1 MTRKE
6 WLDHLRNLDKIE
18 VEKEIRDEID
28 KFIDEELKE
37 QGQETMARAGV
48 DIELELEPE
57 PYGPVTHSNKNSKHF
72 KKVEEKLAQQTDIDP
87 ECEHYE
93 NAMGSLNLAEKYGLQ
108 VEVFCTA
115 MDYFR
120 KNKLTISE
128 AFLAAQWDWDVCVP
142 LSEQDK

>member
-1 MTRKE
+1 MDD
-6 WLDHLRNLDKIE
+6 LND
-18 VEKEIRDEID
+18 
-28 KFIDEELKE
+28 
-37 QGQETMARAGV
+37 
-48 DIELELEPE
+48 LEPE
-57 PYGPVTHSNKNSKHF
+57 PYGPVTHSNKSSELF
-72 KKVEEKLAQQTDIDP
+72 KKVEEKLSWSQPADIDP

-93 NAMGSLNLAEKYGLQ
+93 NAMGSLALAEKYGLQ

-142 LSEQDK
+142 LSELFEEEKESPEEIEEFNNHMRSLNKDE